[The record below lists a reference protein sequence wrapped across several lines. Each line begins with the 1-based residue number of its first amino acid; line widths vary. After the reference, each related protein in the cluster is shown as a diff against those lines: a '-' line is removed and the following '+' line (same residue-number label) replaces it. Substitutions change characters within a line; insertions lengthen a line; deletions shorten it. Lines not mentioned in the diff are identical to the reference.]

1 MKSQRNL
8 SGCMLRFLVFL
19 WTGCLIQFCWLCR
32 IPLWVKIPLCILSGI
47 TYLAL
52 HFVRFSNGS
61 GEKRLRTL
69 AHGCSLL
76 CTCFFW
82 AIAEIPVLI
91 ATAVTS
97 AFPLAIRICSAAL
110 FLLLCCLSFWI
121 SILHLLYSGKQVKKY
136 WYLILCFIWWM
147 PVVSWILTLYIYRT
161 SKREWRVEQAKSA
174 CNAVRKESEIC
185 QTKYPILLVHG
196 IFFRDWQY
204 FNYWGRIPGELLRNG
219 AMLFY
224 GRQQSAQSVQNSGRE
239 LAVQIQAVCKAT
251 GSPKVNLIAHSK
263 GGLDCRCA
271 IQDYGAAPYVAS
283 LTTINTPH
291 YGCSFVDDL
300 LQKVP
305 FSLQKWIAA
314 RYNQTFSKL
323 GDANPDF
330 LAGIQDL
337 TTANCAAFL
346 ESHPCLPSITYYT
359 VMSKMHSICA
369 ASFPLNLGYWMNR
382 RREGDN
388 DGLVPVCSAQLP
400 GVPLL
405 LVPET
410 QKRGVSHGDMIDLM
424 RENIPD
430 FDVREWYVQLVSRL
444 KQEGF

>member
-1 MKSQRNL
+1 MKSQTKL
-8 SGCMLRFLVFL
+8 SGCILRFLVFL

-76 CTCFFW
+76 GTCFFW
-82 AIAEIPVLI
+82 TIAEIPVLI

-121 SILHLLYSGKQVKKY
+121 SILHLLCSGKQVKKY

-204 FNYWGRIPGELLRNG
+204 LNY
-219 AMLFY
+219 
-224 GRQQSAQSVQNSGRE
+224 
-239 LAVQIQAVCKAT
+239 
-251 GSPKVNLIAHSK
+251 
-263 GGLDCRCA
+263 
-271 IQDYGAAPYVAS
+271 
-283 LTTINTPH
+283 
-291 YGCSFVDDL
+291 
-300 LQKVP
+300 
-305 FSLQKWIAA
+305 
-314 RYNQTFSKL
+314 
-323 GDANPDF
+323 
-330 LAGIQDL
+330 
-337 TTANCAAFL
+337 
-346 ESHPCLPSITYYT
+346 
-359 VMSKMHSICA
+359 
-369 ASFPLNLGYWMNR
+369 
-382 RREGDN
+382 
-388 DGLVPVCSAQLP
+388 
-400 GVPLL
+400 
-405 LVPET
+405 
-410 QKRGVSHGDMIDLM
+410 
-424 RENIPD
+424 
-430 FDVREWYVQLVSRL
+430 
-444 KQEGF
+444 

>member
-1 MKSQRNL
+1 MPDSVL
-8 SGCMLRFLVFL
+8 LALPD
-19 WTGCLIQFCWLCR
+19 
-32 IPLWVKIPLCILSGI
+32 PLWVKIPLCILSGI

-204 FNYWGRIPGELLRNG
+204 LNYWGRIPGELLRNG
-219 AMLFY
+219 AILFY

-263 GGLDCRCA
+263 EDWTAAVPFRITVPRPMWLPLQQSTRPITGAVLWMICCKRCRFPCKNGLPPGITRHFPNWETQIRISWQA
-271 IQDYGAAPYVAS
+271 YRISRPPTVPPFWS
-283 LTTINTPH
+283 LT
-291 YGCSFVDDL
+291 
-300 LQKVP
+300 
-305 FSLQKWIAA
+305 
-314 RYNQTFSKL
+314 
-323 GDANPDF
+323 
-330 LAGIQDL
+330 
-337 TTANCAAFL
+337 
-346 ESHPCLPSITYYT
+346 
-359 VMSKMHSICA
+359 
-369 ASFPLNLGYWMNR
+369 
-382 RREGDN
+382 
-388 DGLVPVCSAQLP
+388 PVS
-400 GVPLL
+400 PLL
-405 LVPET
+405 PIIQLC
-410 QKRGVSHGDMIDLM
+410 QKCT
-424 RENIPD
+424 P
-430 FDVREWYVQLVSRL
+430 FVRLPFR
-444 KQEGF
+444 